1 MLGEPCGAEKG
12 GGVGTYALF
21 INHIKVAALV
31 RRWGVMVV
39 RQWQWQPRSGTAQLP
54 LISASPVA
62 KRSVAYAL

>member
-1 MLGEPCGAEKG
+1 M
-12 GGVGTYALF
+12 GTYALF